1 MLSFEVLL
9 ATAASIWLWQSSC
22 HLLQNDLQAM
32 ARCHRIGQEKEVT
45 IYRLVCKDTV
55 EQHIFSTS
63 SRKYGELVEKL
74 GFGDQKSWG
83 RGKPG
88 GAHAKARQC
97 VDLAAQ
103 HLAARCNRDSPP
115 GWLLITQAQAAVST
129 WHALAAAQQTP
140 AAQIAQ
146 GS

>member
-1 MLSFEVLL
+1 M
-9 ATAASIWLWQSSC
+9 
-22 HLLQNDLQAM
+22 
-32 ARCHRIGQEKEVT
+32 T

-63 SRKYGELVEKL
+63 SRKYGELVAKL